1 MPASNAFPM
10 PRSVELDESSATPIY
25 GKFTAAP
32 LQRGFAHSIGNS
44 LRRILLS
51 SLEGAAIS
59 AIRIDGASHEFTT
72 LPNIIEDVTDIVLNL
87 KKIRL
92 NCTGDLPKTLDI
104 KKDKPGAVT
113 AADIVTDGTVEVLN
127 PDQIICTLDKK
138 GSFHA
143 EIEIIKGRGYYPAE
157 KNKKADHPLGTI
169 PIDSLF
175 SPITHVRYNVGTARL
190 GEETEMD
197 SLILEI
203 WTDGRI
209 TPKDAL
215 EKSAKILQ
223 DHLRP
228 FLGSLAGEEGS
239 LASISEE
246 EQKIYKQLVQPVD
259 NIELSVRAQN
269 CLNNANIK
277 LIGELCMKTESK
289 MLKFRNFGR
298 KSLEEIKQ
306 KLGTLNL
313 SLGMTFSEEMVTLLQ
328 AEAEKLKAKTQEE
341 E

>member
-1 MPASNAFPM
+1 MPVSNAFPM
-10 PRSVELDESSATPIY
+10 PRSVELEESTATANY
-25 GKFTAAP
+25 GKFIAAP

-44 LRRILLS
+44 IRRVLLS

-87 KKIRL
+87 KRVRI
-92 NCTGDLPKTLDI
+92 NCTGDVPKTLEI
-104 KKDKPGAVT
+104 KKDKAGPVT
-113 AADIVTDGTVEVLN
+113 AGDIVTDGTVEILN
-127 PDQIICTLDKK
+127 PDQLICTLDKK
-138 GSFHA
+138 GSFRA
-143 EIEIIKGRGYYPAE
+143 EIEIIKGRGYYSSE
-157 KNKKADHPLGTI
+157 RNKKADQPLGTI
-169 PIDSLF
+169 PIDCLF

-209 TPKDAL
+209 APRDAL
-215 EKSAKILQ
+215 EKASKILQ

-246 EQKIYKQLVQPVD
+246 EQKLYKMLVQPVD

-277 LIGELCMKTESK
+277 LIGDLCLKSESK

-298 KSLEEIKQ
+298 KSLDEIKA
-306 KLGTLNL
+306 KLTTLGL
-313 SLGMTFSEEMVTLLQ
+313 SLGMSFSEEMVTLLQ
-328 AEAEKLKAKTQEE
+328 TEADKMKAKTQEE

>member
-10 PRSVELDESSATPIY
+10 PRSVELDESTSTPIY

-72 LPNIIEDVTDIVLNL
+72 LPNVIEDVTDIVLNL
-87 KKIRL
+87 KRIHV
-92 NCTGDLPKTLDI
+92 NCTGDLPKTLEI
-104 KKDKPGAVT
+104 KKDKPGIVT
-113 AADIVTDGTVEVLN
+113 AADIITDGTIEILN
-127 PDQIICTLDKK
+127 PEQIICTLDKK
-138 GSFHA
+138 GSFRA

-157 KNKKADHPLGTI
+157 KNKKADQSLGTI

-175 SPITHVRYNVGTARL
+175 SPITHVRYSVGTTRV

-209 TPKDAL
+209 TPRDAL

-246 EQKIYKQLVQPVD
+246 EQKIYKTLVQPVD

-277 LIGELCMKTESK
+277 LIGELCLKSESK

-298 KSLEEIKQ
+298 KSLDEIKQ
-306 KLGTLNL
+306 KLTSLNL

-328 AEAEKLKAKTQEE
+328 AEAEKLKVKTQEE